1 MITNGGNMEKRGI
14 SPIIATV
21 ILVVITIALAVGVA
35 LWMSGIIGGAG
46 RGEQLGIL
54 PDSNMTLLS
63 STNNTNATIWL
74 HVKNSGSADAQI
86 IAVKLNGVNLPSSD
100 IQTSAPIT
108 VKAGSDFNFII
119 NVTSSDVGLTSFTPG
134 TSYQVTI
141 ITSAGGSYSTQL
153 TAISK

>member
-54 PDSNMTLLS
+54 PDSNMTLS
-63 STNNTNATIWL
+63 SSDNTIATIWL

-119 NVTSSDVGLTSFTPG
+119 NVSSSDVGLTSFTPG

>member
-1 MITNGGNMEKRGI
+1 MEKRGI

>member
-54 PDSNMTLLS
+54 PDSNMTLS
-63 STNNTNATIWL
+63 
-74 HVKNSGSADAQI
+74 
-86 IAVKLNGVNLPSSD
+86 
-100 IQTSAPIT
+100 
-108 VKAGSDFNFII
+108 
-119 NVTSSDVGLTSFTPG
+119 
-134 TSYQVTI
+134 
-141 ITSAGGSYSTQL
+141 
-153 TAISK
+153 